1 MKKICVVTGSRAEYG
16 LLKWLMKDIESD
28 GQLQLQTIVTGSH
41 LSSAYGSTYKE
52 IESDGFKIDKKIKI
66 LDGADDEIDTARSL
80 GNAITYHAKAIND
93 LRPDLLL
100 VLGDRYEIFGAVSSA
115 LICRIPVIHVHG
127 GETTEGAYDEA
138 IRHSITK
145 MSHLHFVATDDYRK
159 RVIQLGEHPDRVY
172 KVGGLGLDSI
182 NNLKLLNRQ
191 DLEKKLKLSFAKKN
205 LLVTFHPVTLDIGAA
220 KHQTL
225 ELLKALNALKDTNI
239 IFTMPN
245 ADTDGIKI
253 YEILKNYEKENNNMK
268 VFKSLG
274 QQKYFSCIANVDG
287 VVGNSSSGIIEVP
300 SFKKGTINIGDRQ
313 KGRTQASSIINCEP
327 NSESILSSINYLY
340 SSKFKEIV
348 KNTTNPYGKGGAS
361 KKIISIIKTIPLD
374 GIIKK
379 TFYNLDN

>member
-28 GQLQLQTIVTGSH
+28 EQLVLQTIVTGSH
-41 LSSAYGSTYKE
+41 LSSAHGSTYKE

-66 LDGADDEIDTARSL
+66 LDGTDDEIDTARSL
-80 GNAITYHAKAIND
+80 GNAITYHAKAINN

-138 IRHSITK
+138 LRHSITK
-145 MSHLHFVATDDYRK
+145 MSHIHFVATDDYRK

-172 KVGGLGLDSI
+172 TVGGLGLDSI
-182 NNLKLLNRQ
+182 DNLKLLNRQ
-191 DLEKKLKLSFAKKN
+191 DLEQELGLSFAKKN
-205 LLVTFHPVTLDIGAA
+205 LLVTFHPVTLDIGAS